1 MLWAMNSSQ
10 AARVLLVRAVEETH
24 PASLASEDLLQAAVE
39 AGSMQDESAW
49 LGRRASWLVEH
60 ALGPWRALLAMT
72 DALAPS
78 IGIAFLLPFAAGLAT
93 NYLGPAEKIH
103 VLYNPIVVLVLW
115 NVCTL
120 GFLALRTL
128 QGRGAPRPMSP
139 GLRRVLLA
147 VWLRLHR
154 LTAEPGP
161 SAHDRSRVA
170 KAFGSLWAAFG
181 GPLFALGARRLLHV
195 AAIGIAVGAVLGM
208 YVRGL
213 FFEYD
218 VVWRSTFLRDPET
231 IARVL
236 GAVLGPAAALA
247 GSPLPDA
254 DAVRPLL
261 EAEGVGAAPWIWLY
275 TISAFLFIL
284 VPRTALAALASLR
297 LRRRRDDVRLD
308 LDDPYYR
315 EIIGRAKQVQ
325 LDRIS
330 EAITS
335 DVRAEL
341 ASFAEGVADFVC
353 ERLYDARVVPRLR
366 GFRERGGRIAELEES
381 IAAEC
386 GSFQPELEE
395 HLGRAR
401 LGFES
406 SLGRAVAR
414 TIGAEVRVDAA
425 KPTEALRETL
435 GGAAR
440 ESSDGSRWIGQ
451 AVNRTIGS
459 AVSGGVA
466 LVTATLSGGF
476 GKSLGAAILVSL
488 LHTTGPV
495 AFLIGAVVG
504 LFAAGGAFYL
514 GRERTAAA
522 LRGVRLPAWAVR
534 VLLRRRRLERLID
547 QGRGRCRAAVK
558 ERIEAQLEP
567 LTPEIAHQVWLEVRP
582 LVAERYRPAA
592 AP

>member
-1 MLWAMNSSQ
+1 MDASQ
-10 AARVLLVRAVEETH
+10 AARVLLVRAVEETQ
-24 PASLASEDLLQAAVE
+24 PESLASEDLLQAAVE
-39 AGSMQDESAW
+39 AGRLEDESAW
-49 LGRRASWLVEH
+49 LGRRADWLVAH
-60 ALGPWRALLAMT
+60 APGPWRSLLAT
-72 DALAPS
+72 ADALAPPL
-78 IGIAFLLPFAAGLAT
+78 GIAFLLPFAAGLAT

-103 VLYNPIVVLVLW
+103 VLYNPIVLLVLW
-115 NVCTL
+115 NVCAL
-120 GFLALRTL
+120 GVLALRAL
-128 QGRGAPRPMSP
+128 RSRGVPRPTP
-139 GLRRVLLA
+139 PALRRALVA

-154 LTAEPGP
+154 WTGEPGR
-161 SAHDRSRVA
+161 ARDVSRVA
-170 KAFGSLWAAFG
+170 RAFASYWAALG

-195 AAIGIAVGAVLGM
+195 AAIGIAAGASLGM

-236 GAVLGPAAALA
+236 RVVLGPAATLA

-297 LRRRRDDVRLD
+297 LRRRRGDVRLA

-315 EIIGRAKQVQ
+315 DVIGRAKQVQ

-335 DVRAEL
+335 DVRGEL
-341 ASFAEGVADFVC
+341 ASFAEGVAGFVC
-353 ERLYDARVVPRLR
+353 ERLYDARVVPRLHE
-366 GFRERGGRIAELEES
+366 FRERGGRIAELEAS
-381 IAAEC
+381 IAAGCE
-386 GSFQPELEE
+386 GFEPELEE

-425 KPTEALRETL
+425 KPTESLRETV
-435 GGAAR
+435 GGTAR

-451 AVNRTIGS
+451 EVNRTIGS
-459 AVSGGVA
+459 AVSGAVA
-466 LVTATLSGGF
+466 LVAATLSGGF

-504 LFAAGGAFYL
+504 LVAAGGAFYL

-522 LRGVRLPAWAVR
+522 LRGVRLPAWTTR
-534 VLLRRRRLERLID
+534 LLLRRRRLERLID
-547 QGRGRCRAAVK
+547 QGRSRCRAAVR

-592 AP
+592 SR

>member
-1 MLWAMNSSQ
+1 MDASQ
-10 AARVLLVRAVEETH
+10 AARVLLVRAVEETR
-24 PASLASEDLLQAAVE
+24 PESLASEDLLQAAVE
-39 AGSMQDESAW
+39 AGPLADESTW
-49 LGRRASWLVEH
+49 LSRRADWLVAH
-60 ALGPWRALLAMT
+60 ALGSWRALLGVA
-72 DALAPS
+72 DALAPPL
-78 IGIAFLLPFAAGLAT
+78 GLVFLLSFAAGLAT

-103 VLYNPIVVLVLW
+103 ALYNPIVALVAW
-115 NVCTL
+115 NV
-120 GFLALRTL
+120 GVFAVLALRRL
-128 QGRGAPRPMSP
+128 RGRGAPRPTP
-139 GLRRVLLA
+139 PALRRVLLA
-147 VWLRLHR
+147 AWLRLHR
-154 LTAEPGP
+154 WTGEPGWGAP
-161 SAHDRSRVA
+161 DAARVA
-170 KAFGSLWAAFG
+170 RVFASRWAALG
-181 GPLFALGARRLLHV
+181 GPLLALGARRLLHV
-195 AAIGIAVGAVLGM
+195 AAIGVAAGAILGM

-236 GAVLGPAAALA
+236 RGVLGPAAALA
-247 GSPLPDA
+247 GRPLPDA
-254 DAVRPLL
+254 ETVRPLL
-261 EAEGVGAAPWIWLY
+261 EAEGVAAAPWIWLY

-297 LRRRRDDVRLD
+297 LRRRRGDVRLD

-315 EIIGRAKQVQ
+315 EVIGRAKQVQ

-335 DVRAEL
+335 DVTREL
-341 ASFAEGVADFVC
+341 VSFAEGVAGFVC
-353 ERLYDARVVPRLR
+353 ERLYDARVVPRL
-366 GFRERGGRIAELEES
+366 GEFRERGGRIAELEAS

-386 GSFQPELEE
+386 EAFQPDLEE

-414 TIGAEVRVDAA
+414 TIGSDVRVDAA
-425 KPTEALRETL
+425 GPTQALGETV

-440 ESSDGSRWIGQ
+440 ESSDGSRWIGRE
-451 AVNRTIGS
+451 VNRTIGS
-459 AVSGGVA
+459 AVSGAVA
-466 LVTATLSGGF
+466 LAAATLSGGF
-476 GKSLGAAILVSL
+476 GKTLGAAILVSL
-488 LHTTGPV
+488 LHTTGPL

-504 LFAAGGAFYL
+504 LVAAGGAFYL

-522 LRGVRLPAWAVR
+522 LRGVRLPAWTAR
-534 VLLRRRRLERLID
+534 LLLRRRRLERLIQ
-547 QGRGRCRAAVK
+547 QGRERCRAAVQ